1 MRTFLQGVD
10 GEKRNVKRAIVVGS
24 GPNGLSA
31 AIVLAQAGLE
41 VDVYEAEAAPGGAC
55 RTLSLTLPGFRHDF
69 GAAVHPMAAG
79 SPFFNTLPL
88 GQYGLDWVHGDAPL
102 AHPLDDGTAVVLERD
117 PGRAQRE
124 LGQDGKAW
132 RKLMEPFA
140 RRWAKLAQGTL
151 GPLLRIPRHPVL
163 MARFGF
169 NALQPAKALADGHF
183 RGTRARALFAGLA
196 AHSFLDFDQSL
207 SSAAGLMLGVA
218 AHAVGWPVPRG
229 GSGAITHAL
238 VAHFEA
244 LGGKLHTSRRIDAQS
259 FRELSGDG
267 AIALFDTAPSGLAAI
282 AGDRL
287 PPGYRKS
294 IAEFQHSPGAFKVDF
309 ALSEPVPW
317 QAAACRRAIT
327 VHLGGTLEQI
337 AAGEHEVCAGRHP
350 VRPYVLAA
358 QPSLFDSTRAPE
370 GKHVLWAYCHVPNG
384 STVDMSARIEAQI
397 ERYAPG
403 FRDCILARRVFSPAG
418 LEAMDANLVG
428 GDITG
433 GSMEMQHYLLRPG
446 IRGYSTGTRD
456 IYLCSASAPPGGAV
470 HGMCGFYAARLA
482 LRRAI
487 R

>member
-1 MRTFLQGVD
+1 M
-10 GEKRNVKRAIVVGS
+10 KRAIVVGS

-41 VDVYEAEAAPGGAC
+41 VDVYEAEAVPGGAC
-55 RTLSLTLPGFRHDF
+55 RTLPLTLPGFLHDF

-88 GQYGLDWVHGDAPL
+88 AQYGLEWVHGDAPL

-117 PGRAQRE
+117 LGRAERE
-124 LGQDGKAW
+124 LGIDGRAW
-132 RKLMEPFA
+132 RKLMGPFA
-140 RRWAKLAQGTL
+140 RRWPKFAEGCL
-151 GPLLRIPRHPVL
+151 GPLLRIPRHPFL
-163 MARFGF
+163 MARFGLH
-169 NALQPAKALADGHF
+169 ALQPAKALADGHF

-196 AHSFLDFDQSL
+196 AHSFLDFERSL
-207 SSAAGLMLGVA
+207 SSAAGLMLGIA
-218 AHAVGWPVPRG
+218 AHAVGWPVARG
-229 GSGAITHAL
+229 GSGAIAHAL
-238 VAHFEA
+238 AAHLQV
-244 LGGKLHTSRRIDAQS
+244 LGGRVHTSRRIDAQS
-259 FRELSGDG
+259 FRELDGEG
-267 AIALFDTAPSGLAAI
+267 AIALFDTAPRGLAAI

-287 PPGYRKS
+287 TSGYRKS
-294 IAEFQHSPGAFKVDF
+294 IAEFQHAPAAFKVDF

-327 VHLGGTLEQI
+327 LHLGGTLEEI
-337 AAGEHEVCAGRHP
+337 ARSEHEVSIGQHP

-358 QPSLFDSTRAPE
+358 QPSVFDATRAPE

-384 STVDMSARIEAQI
+384 STVDMAGRIEAQI

-428 GDITG
+428 GDISG
-433 GSMEMQHYLLRPG
+433 GSMEMPHFVLRPG
-446 IRGYSTGTRD
+446 IRGYSTGTKG

-470 HGMCGFYAARLA
+470 HGMCGFHAARLV
-482 LRRAI
+482 LRRGI